1 MRVVVF
7 FQSQRQ
13 RRSIRFELLSV
24 DRRNQLSW
32 LLVAWFWSARE
43 MRQPIWLLFSWSF
56 FPLHIHLVNTFT
68 RFLLQWCICQYLESK
83 LTGHTFEVFVCF
95 FILLCCKPS
104 KHHSQC
110 SQCSLACVLFCR
122 SSYNVIPQKYS
133 NHVHFRGFLA
143 CLPCIK
149 PNTVFKILFSV
160 PPRDPTTGQTHQR
173 LKVNSGANQFSSL
186 KHSSSASHCAITAQ
200 AYTHTYI
207 CTHMVNPH
215 PSCYGGHDPM

>member
-1 MRVVVF
+1 MKSLFVSLFYSVVNPVN
-7 FQSQRQ
+7 
-13 RRSIRFELLSV
+13 ITH
-24 DRRNQLSW
+24 N
-32 LLVAWFWSARE
+32 AASAV
-43 MRQPIWLLFSWSF
+43 L
-56 FPLHIHLVNTFT
+56 
-68 RFLLQWCICQYLESK
+68 
-83 LTGHTFEVFVCF
+83 
-95 FILLCCKPS
+95 
-104 KHHSQC
+104 
-110 SQCSLACVLFCR
+110 LACF
-122 SSYNVIPQKYS
+122 SAE
-133 NHVHFRGFLA
+133 VHTMLYPRNIQIMFISGFFLA